1 MEKKNEEIF
10 CEDVALLKQPF
21 RLICAGASGVG
32 KTWFVKD
39 FLKNLH
45 KTVDGDF
52 DTIIYC
58 YSEHQPLY
66 DEMKIHNPDII
77 WVNGFDGNIDDYL
90 DEKDKTK
97 LLVLD
102 DQMCEGAGSAF
113 LLSLFTKRSHHT
125 NTSVIFISQNIFFQG
140 KYFRTISLNT
150 TSFCVFKNPRDQR
163 QICALASQICP
174 WNIGFVKEIYYDATK
189 LPFSYLFIDLRPDL
203 PDRLRFRTDIFES
216 DQQTVYVEKHGR

>member
-1 MEKKNEEIF
+1 MEIKNEF
-10 CEDVALLKQPF
+10 TFPEDVTLLKQPF

-39 FLKNLH
+39 FLKNLS
-45 KTVDGDF
+45 TVVNGDF

-58 YSEHQPLY
+58 YSEYQPLY
-66 DEMKIHNPDII
+66 DEMKIHNPNII
-77 WVNGFDGNIDDYL
+77 WVNGFDRDIDGYL

-113 LLSLFTKRSHHT
+113 LLTLFTKRSHHT
-125 NTSVIFISQNIFFQG
+125 NTSVIFISQNVFFQG

-150 TSFCVFKNPRDQR
+150 TIFCVFKNPRDQR
-163 QICALASQICP
+163 QICALANQICP
-174 WNIGFVKEIYYDATK
+174 WNVAFVKEIYYDSTK
-189 LPFSYLFIDLRPDL
+189 LPYSYLFIDLRPDL
-203 PDRLRFRTDIFES
+203 PDILRFRTDIF
-216 DQQTVYVEKHGR
+216 QLNRQTVYVEKNGQ